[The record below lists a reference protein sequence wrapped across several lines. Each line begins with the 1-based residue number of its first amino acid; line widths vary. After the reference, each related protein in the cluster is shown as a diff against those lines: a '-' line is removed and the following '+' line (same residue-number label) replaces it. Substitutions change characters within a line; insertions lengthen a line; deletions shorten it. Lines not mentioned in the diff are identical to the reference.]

1 MRFDFLFQ
9 SYEGVLS
16 LTKRKA
22 KILTILSITGLI
34 ISVGISVAL
43 AFDLNNARLIPGII
57 VLASIFALDIIF
69 LIQGNY
75 KTAVYSIFLLPVSLY
90 FLCINDYYS
99 IVDATIAQRTLLS
112 SFYGGF
118 LFLVVFGDRVA
129 MFLGYMVEVL
139 VTTSFYLYQNEILF
153 PFTIGGHQSIFSG
166 LNPLLEV
173 LVVGAVFVLV
183 FRYFY
188 DQIQDSTNKLK
199 KTKEN
204 ESNIL
209 QNANAGIM
217 YLKVTRDRFGEKN
230 GMIVTRTNHLFDQLF
245 NVSKAEIIN
254 TDFSI
259 IFPKLFRDSFNWQ
272 QYFYHSSKKYFETH
286 IPHLNKWFGVYTV
299 SPEKD
304 QLIVSFIN
312 TTKLHDEVERV
323 VTREK
328 RLTNLM
334 GALPDIFFIIEKDG
348 IYVDYVT
355 NNEELMKLG
364 QDDIIGKSIFD
375 MGYSNAMSFQILT
388 SIQKVIEQD
397 NIETIEYGMELASGK
412 YIMFEMRLARLNET
426 QVISIGRD
434 VTNKKEVERYLKEA
448 KRKTEEAGRLKMAFL
463 GNVSHEMRT
472 PMNSIIGFSS
482 MATSEDYSDE
492 DRRMFLKVIGQNA
505 ELLNNIISD
514 VLDLSE
520 IESGSVALRM
530 KSVKLKELM
539 YDLFKATNNRI
550 DMLNSQA
557 QLILEIPENTLEIEI
572 LTDNNLLSKIMFQ
585 LLSNAIKFTPEGEIS
600 LGYQVESM
608 HVKLF
613 VLDTGVGINK
623 EDQQRIFDYFH
634 QLDNNLSKKFAGT
647 GAGLAIVKNYLEML
661 GTSIEF
667 TSELGVGTKFMF
679 ELPIKSKTYN
689 N

>member
-1 MRFDFLFQ
+1 MKFDFLFQ

-16 LTKRKA
+16 LAKRKA
-22 KILTILSITGLI
+22 KILTLLSIAGLI
-34 ISVGISVAL
+34 VSVGISIVL
-43 AFDLNNARLIPGII
+43 AFDLNSARLIPGLI
-57 VLASIFALDIIF
+57 VLASIFALNIIF

-75 KTAVYSIFLLPVSLY
+75 KTAVYSVFLLPVSLY

-99 IVDATIAQRTLLS
+99 IIDDLSAQRTLLTFLYS
-112 SFYGGF
+112 GF
-118 LFLVVFGDRVA
+118 LFLVVFGDRTK
-129 MFLGYMVEVL
+129 MFFWYTLEALITIV
-139 VTTSFYLYQNEILF
+139 FFQYQNEILL
-153 PFTIGGHQSIFSG
+153 PFTFGGTQGIFSG
-166 LNPLLEV
+166 FNPLLEALIV
-173 LVVGAVFVLV
+173 SGIFILV
-183 FRYFY
+183 FKYFD
-188 DQIQDSTNKLK
+188 DQILDSTNKLK
-199 KTKEN
+199 RAKEF
-204 ESNIL
+204 EGNIL
-209 QNANAGIM
+209 QNANVGIM

-230 GMIVTRTNHLFDQLF
+230 GMIVTRTNHLFDQFF

-259 IFPKLFRDSFNWQ
+259 IFPKLFRESFNWQ
-272 QYFYHSSKKYFETH
+272 QFFYHSPKKYFEVQ
-286 IPHLNKWFGVYTV
+286 IPHLNKWFGVYSV

-304 QLIVSFIN
+304 HLIVSFIN
-312 TTKLHDEVERV
+312 TTKLHDEIERV

-434 VTNKKEVERYLKEA
+434 ITNKKEVERYLKEA
-448 KRKTEEAGRLKMAFL
+448 KRQTEDAGRLKMAFL

-482 MATSEDYSDE
+482 MAASDEYSDE
-492 DRRMFLKVIGQNA
+492 DRQMFLKVIGQNA

-520 IESGSVALRM
+520 IESGNVALRM
-530 KSVKLKELM
+530 KSVKLKDLM

-550 DMLNSQA
+550 EMLNTNT
-557 QLILEIPENTLEIEI
+557 QLILEIPENTLEIEV
-572 LTDNNLLSKIMFQ
+572 LTDNNLLSKIMYQ
-585 LLSNAIKFTPEGEIS
+585 LLSNAIKFTPDGEVS
-600 LGYQVESM
+600 FGYQINSKD
-608 HVKLF
+608 VKIF
-613 VLDTGVGINK
+613 VSDTGMGISK
-623 EDQQRIFDYFH
+623 EDQQKIFDYFQ
-634 QLDNNLSKKFAGT
+634 QLENNLIKKFAGT
-647 GAGLAIVKNYLEML
+647 GAGLAIVKNYVEML
-661 GTSIEF
+661 GSNIEF
-667 TSELGVGTKFMF
+667 SSELGVGTKFAF
-679 ELPIKSKTYN
+679 ELPIKSKVYKT
-689 N
+689 